1 MSGNKDSR
9 YGSQTERLKAMR
21 DANNPDG
28 VALNPI
34 PVTQGDEVTVLYYG
48 TLADGADQLYLHYG
62 YGDAQRWQQ
71 TQDLRMEQTDR
82 GWATTFQVKDTSQM
96 NFCFKDSANNW
107 DNNGGLDW
115 TVGIHRGD

>member
-1 MSGNKDSR
+1 MSGSKDSR
-9 YGSQTERLKAMR
+9 YGGQTERLKAMR

-48 TLADGADQLYLHYG
+48 TLADGADQLYLHCG
-62 YGDAQRWQQ
+62 YGDAKNWHQI
-71 TQDLRMEQTDR
+71 QDLRMEQTDR
-82 GWATTFQVKDTSQM
+82 GWAATFHVKDTSQM

-107 DNNGGLDW
+107 DNNGGMDW